1 MFLTPYIYESN
12 ISSNQAKILIILPDI
27 FGLNK
32 GNKQMIDDFSS
43 QTGFK
48 TFGLDYFYQI
58 TNTATNLD
66 FNSAQKAVELMNGF
80 KGEDFVLIFDK
91 ALDAILSKFPNPEKI
106 AVCGFCFGG
115 RLSLLSALNQKINS
129 VISFYGA
136 GVHKPDFYNEKSLAQ
151 ILEENPEITKSKD
164 FLLFFGDLDQS
175 IPLVEINM
183 TQNLL
188 NSQSKSYDQVIYA
201 NANHAFFNKERSSFV
216 PEIYDEIVDKIKN
229 FLN

>member
-32 GNKQMIDDFSS
+32 GNKQM
-43 QTGFK
+43 
-48 TFGLDYFYQI
+48 Y
-58 TNTATNLD
+58 
-66 FNSAQKAVELMNGF
+66 
-80 KGEDFVLIFDK
+80 
-91 ALDAILSKFPNPEKI
+91 
-106 AVCGFCFGG
+106 
-115 RLSLLSALNQKINS
+115 
-129 VISFYGA
+129 
-136 GVHKPDFYNEKSLAQ
+136 KPDFYNEKSVAQ

-188 NSQSKSYDQVIYA
+188 NSQSKSYNQVIYA